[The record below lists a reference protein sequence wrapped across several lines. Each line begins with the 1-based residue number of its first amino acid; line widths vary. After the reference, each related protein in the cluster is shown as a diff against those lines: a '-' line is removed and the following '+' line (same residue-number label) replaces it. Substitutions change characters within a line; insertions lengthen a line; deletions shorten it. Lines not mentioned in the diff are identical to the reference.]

1 MMPAKPRFKPLLMP
15 MLLSNLTMLAAMASA
30 QSADTAPQHL
40 QEVER
45 LTVSGSRNMPQTEV
59 SEETQKLLN
68 IGGLM
73 GDPIQALYTLPG
85 VVYDTTDSAP
95 AVRGSSPRDN
105 HFMLDGQRTGPLLN
119 QLYGSALNSELL
131 RDFTLY
137 PAAFAAPFGH
147 ATGAVFDVALRDPKA
162 QPFGGI
168 VDLNMLRTSAL
179 VEGSLSENQSVYAA
193 YRHSTLQYFTEKDE
207 EIEDGETITKV
218 PVLNDYQLR
227 YQWRPGDQHKLTLT
241 ALGVS
246 EKAGIN
252 LSEAS
257 EAGRIDPDFIG
268 EAYLNSNWY
277 SQQLRYEYFGQQQ
290 QLLAISLLQLNQ
302 REQGGFGNNQFYQL
316 NQEHTELQIRWQQPL
331 SRTVLLQTGAEAGRL
346 NADYRYDMIL
356 YYCTDHQAD
365 CEANRGEREQ
375 DDDQLRM
382 QYQSLYISADW
393 QLTPDLLWQ
402 FGSRYD
408 HQDYT
413 DDTLFAPRTHISWFV
428 TNKLELVAS
437 AGRHQQLADIEKSL
451 PKIGNRHLQSPR
463 SDHYTAGLRYQFDS
477 WRLLLDFYY
486 KNMQRLPRA
495 LNPAEDPQ
503 QLHYVSDVTGYSRG
517 VELLLEKEL
526 PGNWSG
532 WLAMSFSQSERKD
545 PVTGENTPYRL
556 DTPLVI
562 HGVLNYKLSND
573 WTLGAVF
580 TGRSGNL
587 YSPITGAKPNPY
599 HPDYLLPVYGE
610 LNSKRLPF
618 YHRLDVEL
626 RKQSTLFSRPA
637 EYTIAVRNLY
647 NRRNISGYYLLN
659 QPELQSYNISKDED
673 MGLFPY
679 VGMKLWF

>member
-1 MMPAKPRFKPLLMP
+1 MMPAKPLLMP
-15 MLLSNLTMLAAMASA
+15 MLLSNLAMLSAMASA
-30 QSADTAPQHL
+30 QPTETTAQH
-40 QEVER
+40 QQTVER
-45 LTVSGSRNMPQTEV
+45 LTISGRRNMPQTEV
-59 SEETQKLLN
+59 NEDTQKLLN

-162 QPFGGI
+162 QPLGGVI
-168 VDLNMLRTSAL
+168 DLNMLRTSAL

-193 YRHSTLQYFTEKDE
+193 YRHSTLQYFTEKGE
-207 EIEDGETITKV
+207 ELEDGETITKL

-241 ALGVS
+241 ALGVG

-268 EAYLNSNWY
+268 DAYLNSNWH

-302 REQGGFGNNQFYQL
+302 REQGGFGDNQFYQL
-316 NQEHTELQIRWQQPL
+316 NQNNTELQIRWQQPL
-331 SRTVLLQTGAEAGRL
+331 SSTVLLQTGAEAGRL

-356 YYCTDHQAD
+356 YYCTDHQPD

-375 DDDQLRM
+375 DDDRLSM
-382 QYQSLYISADW
+382 QYQTLYISADW

-413 DDTLFAPRTHISWFV
+413 GDSLFAPRTHISWFV

-451 PKIGNRHLQSPR
+451 PKIGNRNLQSPR

-495 LNPAEDPQ
+495 LNPAEDPE

-517 VELLLEKEL
+517 VELMLEKEL

-626 RKQSTLFSRPA
+626 RKQSTLFGRPA

-659 QPELQSYNISKDED
+659 QPEQQSYNINKDED

>member
-1 MMPAKPRFKPLLMP
+1 MKLAKSQLKPLLMP
-15 MLLSNLTMLAAMASA
+15 LLFGHWVMLSSA
-30 QSADTAPQHL
+30 VNAQVTDKAEL
-40 QEVER
+40 QDIER
-45 LTVSGSRNMPQTEV
+45 LTVSGRRNMPQTEV
-59 SEETQKLLN
+59 SEEAQKLLN

-85 VVYDTTDSAP
+85 VVYDTSDSAP

-137 PAAFAAPFGH
+137 PAAFPAPFGH
-147 ATGAVFDVALRDPKA
+147 ATGAVFDVSLRDPKA
-162 QPFGGI
+162 QPLGG
-168 VDLNMLRTSAL
+168 VLDLNMLRTSAL
-179 VEGSLSENQSVYAA
+179 LEGALTENQSVYAA
-193 YRHSTLQYFTEKDE
+193 YRHSTLQYFTEKGE
-207 EIEDGETITKV
+207 ELDDGETITKV

-241 ALGVS
+241 ALGVN

-257 EAGRIDPDFIG
+257 EAGRIDPDYIG
-268 EAYLNSNWY
+268 DAYLNSHWN

-302 REQGGFGNNQFYQL
+302 REQGGFGNNQFYRL
-316 NQEHTELQIRWQQPL
+316 NQENTELQLRWQQPL
-331 SRTVLLQTGAEAGRL
+331 SSTVLLQTGAETGKL

-356 YYCTDHQAD
+356 YYCTDHQPD

-375 DDDQLRM
+375 DDDKLRIR
-382 QYQSLYISADW
+382 YQTAYISVDW
-393 QLTPDLLWQ
+393 QLTPDVVWQ
-402 FGSRYD
+402 LGTRYD

-413 DDTLFAPRTHISWFV
+413 NDSLLAPRTQVRWFV
-428 TNKLELVAS
+428 NPRLELVTS

-451 PKIGNRHLQSPR
+451 PKLGNRDLQSPR

-477 WRLLLDFYY
+477 WRVLLDFYY

-503 QLHYVSDVTGYSRG
+503 QLHYVSDVTGYSQG
-517 VELLLEKEL
+517 VELMLEKEL
-526 PGNWSG
+526 PANWTG
-532 WLAMSFSQSERKD
+532 WLALSYSQSERKD
-545 PVTGENTPYRL
+545 PLTAEKTPYRL
-556 DTPLVI
+556 DTPVVV
-562 HGVLNYKLSND
+562 HGVLNYKLGEQ

-587 YSPITGAKPNPY
+587 YSPIIGAKPNPY
-599 HPDYLLPVYGE
+599 HPNYLLPVYGE

-618 YHRLDVEL
+618 YHRLDLEL
-626 RKQSTLFSRPA
+626 RKQSRLLSRPV
-637 EYTIAVRNLY
+637 EYTFAIRNVY
-647 NRRNISGYYLLN
+647 NRRNVSGYYLLN
-659 QPELQSYNISKDED
+659 QPEQQSFKISKDED

-679 VGMKLWF
+679 AGMKLWF

>member
-1 MMPAKPRFKPLLMP
+1 MMPAKPLLMP
-15 MLLSNLTMLAAMASA
+15 LLLSNLAVLSATASA
-30 QSADTAPQHL
+30 QSPEAVHQ
-40 QEVER
+40 QEIER
-45 LTVSGSRNMPQTEV
+45 LSINGRRNMPQTEV
-59 SEETQKLLN
+59 NEETQKLLN

-73 GDPIQALYTLPG
+73 GDPMQALYTLPG
-85 VVYDTTDSAP
+85 VVYDTTESAP

-119 QLYGSALNSELL
+119 QLYGSTLNSELL

-162 QPFGGI
+162 QPLGGVI
-168 VDLNMLRTSAL
+168 DLNMLRTSAL
-179 VEGSLSENQSVYAA
+179 VEGSLSENQSAYAA
-193 YRHSTLQYFTEKDE
+193 YRHSTLQYFTEKGE
-207 EIEDGETITKV
+207 ELEDGETITKV

-227 YQWRPGDQHKLTLT
+227 YQWRPGEQHKLTLT
-241 ALGVS
+241 ALGVG

-268 EAYLNSNWY
+268 EVYLNSNWH

-290 QLLAISLLQLNQ
+290 QLLTISLLQLNQ
-302 REQGGFGNNQFYQL
+302 REQGGFGDNQFYQL
-316 NQEHTELQIRWQQPL
+316 NQDNTELQIRWQQPL
-331 SRTVLLQTGAEAGRL
+331 SSAVLLQTGAEAGRL

-356 YYCTDHQAD
+356 YYCTDHQPD
-365 CEANRGEREQ
+365 CEANRGERQQ
-375 DDDQLRM
+375 DDDRLSM
-382 QYQSLYISADW
+382 QYQTLYISADW

-451 PKIGNRHLQSPR
+451 PKIGNRNLQSPR
-463 SDHYTAGLRYQFDS
+463 SDHYSAGLRYQFDS

-495 LNPAEDPQ
+495 LNPAEDPE
-503 QLHYVSDVTGYSRG
+503 QLHYVSDITGYSRG
-517 VELLLEKEL
+517 VELMLEKEL
-526 PGNWSG
+526 SGNWSG
-532 WLAMSFSQSERKD
+532 WLAMSFSQSERQD
-545 PVTGENTPYRL
+545 PVTKENTPYRL

-562 HGVLNYKLSND
+562 HGVLNYKLNND
-573 WTLGAVF
+573 WMLGAVF

-587 YSPITGAKPNPY
+587 YSPITGARPNPY

-647 NRRNISGYYLLN
+647 NRENVTGYYLLN
-659 QPELQSYNISKDED
+659 QPELQSYSIKKDED
-673 MGLFPY
+673 LGLFPY